1 LTLTPIA
8 NIVAAHLPV
17 DAVGIVV
24 HDCHSPGHDDI
35 VANDQASITNEMA
48 SSDERTASYPDLA
61 ANFLEINV
69 GMNDRIFAD

>member
-1 LTLTPIA
+1 M
-8 NIVAAHLPV
+8 
-17 DAVGIVV
+17 GIVV
-24 HDCHSPGHDDI
+24 HDCHSPGYDDI
-35 VANDQASITNEMA
+35 VANDQASVTNEMA